1 MPSTEGLGNT
11 PVHGPER
18 RRPAAP
24 RVSALIPA
32 HNYAR
37 FVADAIESV
46 LGQDYPG
53 EIECIVVDDGST
65 DGTLEVVSAYRDRGV
80 RVFHQEN
87 LGQAAA
93 LNRAFRSCK
102 GDIICFLDADDV
114 WVPGKVAAVVEAM
127 LADPRIGLVHH
138 AVQTTGPNDEP
149 LPCFTE
155 DGPKASGDVSRQ
167 MWRKVLRWMFSP
179 FSTLCLRRPVAELVF
194 PLVTSMRGNADDLIA
209 PCAGLLAPVAYLPE
223 RLVRYRVHGDNMW
236 AVQEA
241 SRKLGEKVAGLFTPR
256 VGARAHPKDL
266 NQLPE
271 PERYCRVLEEKTKQ
285 ANLVLERARIP
296 GRLSPWADWT
306 YLKTRGAGDPWRST
320 LRAVAAAWGLRGLPQ
335 WERAALAFRLA
346 RRMVKHRTRRARASR
361 GGESQGCGG

>member
-1 MPSTEGLGNT
+1 MPSVAGLGHT
-11 PVHGPER
+11 PVHGPAR
-18 RRPAAP
+18 RRPVVP

-37 FVADAIESV
+37 FVGDAIESV

-65 DGTLEVVSAYRDRGV
+65 DRTWEVVSAYRNRGV
-80 RVFHQEN
+80 RAFRQEN

-93 LNRAFRSCK
+93 LNRAFRCCK

-114 WVPGKVAAVVEAM
+114 WLPGKVAAVVEAM

-138 AVQTTGPNDEP
+138 AVQTTGPGDEP

-155 DGPKASGDVSRQ
+155 DGPKARGDVSRQ
-167 MWRKVLRWMFSP
+167 MWRRVLRWMFSP

-236 AVQEA
+236 AVREA
-241 SRKLGEKVAGLFTPR
+241 SRRLGEEVAGLFTPR
-256 VGARAHPKDL
+256 VDARAHPRDL
-266 NQLPE
+266 NRLPE
-271 PERYCRVLEEKTKQ
+271 PERYCRVLEEKTRQ
-285 ANLVLERARIP
+285 ANRVLERARIP

-306 YLKTRGAGDPWRST
+306 YLKTRGAEDPWRSG
-320 LRAVAAAWGLRGLPQ
+320 LRAVAAAWELKGLPH
-335 WERAALAFRLA
+335 WERMALALRLV
-346 RRMVKHRTRRARASR
+346 RRMAKHRVRRAWARR
-361 GGESQGCGG
+361 GGES